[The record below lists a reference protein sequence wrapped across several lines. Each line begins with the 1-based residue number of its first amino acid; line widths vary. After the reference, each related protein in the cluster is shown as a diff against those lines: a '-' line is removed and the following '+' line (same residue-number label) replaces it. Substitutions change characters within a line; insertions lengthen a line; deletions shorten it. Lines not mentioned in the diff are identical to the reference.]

1 MDPKIKF
8 KVTNYT
14 LIDAKN
20 SDSLEKSYS
29 LRLHIKGYKW
39 NEKFKNVTSV
49 EAQEFMRK
57 KILPLLYKHL
67 NVTQDDLSGIKLLR
81 LFKGNQTQIVG

>member
-1 MDPKIKF
+1 M
-8 KVTNYT
+8 
-14 LIDAKN
+14 IDQKD

-39 NEKFKNVTSV
+39 NEKFKNVTSK

-57 KILPLLYKHL
+57 KILPLLYQHL
-67 NVTQDDLSGIKLLR
+67 NVTQNDLSGVKLLR
-81 LFKGNQTQIVG
+81 LFKGKFDLVELLRWRA